1 MTLKKVIN
9 DTAYVSQLPLCN
21 FCEENGQK
29 VKAEYDGRTQR
40 GPWANMCAVH
50 FGGFGV
56 GLGTGKGQ
64 RLIVG
69 EKPVLPDDEKRSAIK
84 AAIEAGDF
92 DEAEDLIGD
101 GDPAEW
107 L

>member
-1 MTLKKVIN
+1 MS
-9 DTAYVSQLPLCN
+9 DTAYVEKLPLCN
-21 FCEENGQK
+21 FCQQQGKK
-29 VKAEYDGRTQR
+29 VNAEYDGRTTSGQ
-40 GPWANMCAVH
+40 WANMCALD
-50 FGGFGV
+50 FAAFGV

-64 RLIVG
+64 RLVVG
-69 EKPVLPDDEKRSAIK
+69 EKPVLPDDEKRAAIK
-84 AAIEAGDF
+84 QAIYSGNF